1 MKHRRLTRLRQA
13 GFNLIE
19 VAVVLLVVGILLG
32 SGIMSL
38 SRQDEMRRMRL
49 TNDRLEAARDAI
61 IGFAVLNSRLP
72 RPAVSATNGAEQ
84 VPCVSEADCTGF
96 IPWAALGVE
105 RLDGFDKL
113 IRYSVT
119 PAFSNAAFLMSS
131 VPTKTVVTR
140 NQAGVLTYL
149 AGTAACNLT
158 AGCTPAVIY
167 SAGKTNFGTTAD
179 GLALPT
185 ISGTNTD
192 EITNNAATLQFISRD
207 FSSNGGAP
215 GGEFDDQV
223 LWVSHSMLLARL
235 VQSGRLP

>member
-1 MKHRRLTRLRQA
+1 MRHRRLTRHRQA
-13 GFNLIE
+13 GFNLAE

-32 SGIMSL
+32 SGVMV
-38 SRQDEMRRMRL
+38 

-72 RPAVSATNGAEQ
+72 RPAVSATNGAEKGD
-84 VPCVSEADCTGF
+84 CISEADCTGF

-119 PAFSNAAFLMSS
+119 PSFANASFFMTS

-140 NQAGVLTYL
+140 NQAGVLTYM
-149 AGTAACNLT
+149 AGAATCNLT
-158 AGCTPAVIY
+158 AGCTPAIIY
-167 SAGKTNFGTTAD
+167 SAGKTNFGTTV
-179 GLALPT
+179 GGIGLPT
-185 ISGTNTD
+185 ISGSNTD
-192 EITNNAATLQFISRD
+192 EITNNAAIVQFISRD
-207 FSSNGGAP
+207 FSANRAAP

-223 LWVSHSMLLARL
+223 LWISHSMLLARL